1 MISFFGTGLL
11 GASFVR
17 ALRRRGEEVHV
28 WNRTSAKAR
37 ALETDGARAF
47 DDPAEAA
54 RGATRIHVTL
64 SDDAAVDDVLERARP
79 GVGERA
85 TIVDHS
91 TTSPS
96 GALERHARWR
106 DRGVK
111 FLHAPVFMG
120 PQNALD
126 ATGIM
131 LASGEASIFNALKP
145 ALETMTGRLVFLEGA
160 ADRAASFKLFG
171 NMFLMFL
178 TSGMADVLA
187 LGKAVGLE
195 PGDTAKIFEIFNPA
209 AMVAPRVQR
218 ILDDEFDKPS
228 WELDMARK
236 DARLMLE
243 AAARGGVE
251 LAVVPAIAHE
261 MDRWIARGHGKDDW
275 TVIAKGA
282 LEKADR

>member
-1 MISFFGTGLL
+1 MIAFLGTGLL
-11 GASFVR
+11 GANFVR
-17 ALRRRGEEVHV
+17 ALRKRGEEVHV
-28 WNRTSAKAR
+28 WNRTFAKAR
-37 ALETDGARAF
+37 ALEAVGAHAF
-47 DDPAEAA
+47 EDPAEAT

-64 SDDAAVDDVLERARP
+64 SDDAAVDDVLERTRP
-79 GVGERA
+79 GIAERA

-96 GALERHARWR
+96 GAHDRHARWTE
-106 DRGVK
+106 RGVK

-126 ATGIM
+126 STGIM
-131 LASGEASIFNALKP
+131 LASGDAVVFNALKP
-145 ALETMTGRLVFLEGA
+145 ALETMTGRLVYLEGA
-160 ADRAASFKLFG
+160 PERAASFKLLG

-195 PGDTAKIFEIFNPA
+195 PADTAKIFEIFNPA
-209 AMVAPRVQR
+209 AMIAPRVKR
-218 ILDDEFDKPS
+218 ILDNEFENAS

-243 AAARGGVE
+243 AAARGGVD
-251 LAVVPAIAHE
+251 LAVVPAIANE
-261 MDRWIARGHGKDDW
+261 VDRWIARGHGKDDW

-282 LEKADR
+282 LEKAPR